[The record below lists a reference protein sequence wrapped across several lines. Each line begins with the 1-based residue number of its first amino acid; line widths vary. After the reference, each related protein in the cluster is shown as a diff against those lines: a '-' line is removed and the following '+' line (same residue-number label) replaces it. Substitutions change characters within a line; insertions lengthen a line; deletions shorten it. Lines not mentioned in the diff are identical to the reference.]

1 MIYIDKGEVN
11 SFVLTLTESTTI
23 SNPTYLF
30 KFTYEINESLPPV
43 YWVGSDVSPYINR
56 YNLFEL
62 NEGVDATFNIGQ
74 YRYEV
79 YESSTPNPTDETGLT
94 KIEEGRMVV
103 DGVSNN
109 IYE

>member
-11 SFVLTLTESTTI
+11 QFALTLSESATI

-30 KFTYEINESLPPV
+30 KFTWEMNETLAPV
-43 YWVGSDVSPYINR
+43 YFVGNDLSPYPNR

-62 NEGVDATFNIGQ
+62 EEGVDATFNIGQ

-79 YESSTPNPTDETGLT
+79 YETFNSNPTDETGLD
-94 KIEEGRMVV
+94 KVEEGRMVV
-103 DGVSNN
+103 DGISNS

>member
-1 MIYIDKGEVN
+1 MIYLDKGAEN
-11 SFVLTLTESTTI
+11 SFVLTLTESATI

-30 KFTYEINESLPPV
+30 KFTWEINELLVPV
-43 YWVGSDVSPYINR
+43 YWVGVDISPYPNR

-62 NEGVDATFNIGQ
+62 EEGVDATFNIGQ

-79 YESSTPNPTDETGLT
+79 YESSTSNPSDETGLT